1 MMAESRPETGRKYRQ
16 MGFELNPQRAFV
28 VILLVSSVL
37 ILLWAGF
44 AKVDVIVRT
53 EGQII
58 PAGKSQI
65 VQHLEGG
72 IVRKILV
79 QEGQVVA
86 AGQALMELSDV
97 QTRSNLGQEQSR
109 LDALRGRETRLLAE
123 VNGQNSITF
132 PRQIG
137 DPNVI
142 RVETSAWQARKAQ
155 LAEEVQVIQ
164 AQALQRKNELA
175 ETAGKRQN
183 LLDELELAKKHL
195 RVMEN
200 LSRNN
205 AASELEVLESQT
217 RIQRLKSQIA
227 EASNAIPRLKAAQ
240 SESESRVNEAVSR
253 FKAEASSAL
262 TQVREE
268 LQRSSHE
275 IGTNVDRLDRNIVR
289 TPVAGLINKLNITTI
304 GAVVRPSEVLM
315 EITPSDQR
323 IVIQTRS
330 NPNDRANLRRGLNA
344 RVRIGAY
351 DYSTFG
357 TLAGHVT
364 DVSADTITD
373 EKGGRYYRVNVEVD
387 VASLLSG
394 NQKPAMLIPG
404 MAASA
409 DISVGKRT
417 IISYLLSPL
426 LKFRDGAFR
435 ADSTDVFR
443 LHGIHHDNLALN
455 KIAKRALYV

>member
-1 MMAESRPETGRKYRQ
+1 MEIIAQKRHEKISSILQTFSPRRT
-16 MGFELNPQRAFV
+16 F
-28 VILLVSSVL
+28 VILLMASSLL
-37 ILLWAGF
+37 ILLWAAF
-44 AKVDVIVRT
+44 TRVDVIVRT
-53 EGQII
+53 EGHII

-97 QTRSNLGQEQSR
+97 QTRSNLGQEQSK
-109 LDALRGRETRLLAE
+109 LDALRGREARLLAE
-123 VNGQNSITF
+123 VSGQSAINF
-132 PRQIG
+132 PKQLA

-155 LAEEVQVIQ
+155 LSEEVQVIQ
-164 AQALQRKNELA
+164 AQALQRKNELS
-175 ETAGKRQN
+175 ETASKRQN
-183 LLDELELAKKHL
+183 LLEELELAKKHL

-200 LSRNN
+200 LSKNN
-205 AASELEVLESQT
+205 AASELEVLDSQS

-227 EASNAIPRLKAAQ
+227 EAANAIPRLKAAQ
-240 SESESRVNEAVSR
+240 SESESRVNEVINR
-253 FKAEASSAL
+253 FKAEASSSL

-275 IGTNVDRLDRNIVR
+275 IGTNVDRLDRNVVR
-289 TPVAGLINKLNITTI
+289 TPVAGLINKLNISTI
-304 GAVVRPSEVLM
+304 GAVVRPSEILL

-330 NPNDRANLRRGLNA
+330 NPNDRANLRRGLSA

-373 EKGGRYYRVNVEVD
+373 EKGVRYYRVNVEVD
-387 VASLLSG
+387 VSTILAG
-394 NQKPAMLIPG
+394 AQKPALLVPG
-404 MAASA
+404 MAATA

-417 IISYLLSPL
+417 ILSYLLSPL
-426 LKFRDGAFR
+426 FKFRDGAFR
-435 ADSTDVFR
+435 ADRSDMFRKQCSILDST
-443 LHGIHHDNLALN
+443 ALN
-455 KIAKRALYV
+455 TVTKRDIHV

>member
-1 MMAESRPETGRKYRQ
+1 MFQRFKTHLS
-16 MGFELNPQRAFV
+16 PQRAFV
-28 VILLVSSVL
+28 IILLFSSFIL
-37 ILLWAGF
+37 LLWAAF
-44 AKVDVIVRT
+44 TQVDVIVRT

-72 IVRKILV
+72 IVRRILV

-86 AGQALMELSDV
+86 AGQPLMELSDV

-109 LDALRGRETRLLAE
+109 LDALRGREARLVAE
-123 VNGQNSITF
+123 VSGQSSIAF
-132 PRQIG
+132 PRQLS

-142 RVETSAWQARKAQ
+142 RVETAAWQARRAQ
-155 LAEEVQVIQ
+155 LSEEVQVIQ

-175 ETAGKRQN
+175 ETTAKRQN

-195 RVMEN
+195 RVMES
-200 LSRNN
+200 LSKNN

-227 EASNAIPRLKAAQ
+227 EASNALPRLKAAQ

-275 IGTNVDRLDRNIVR
+275 IGTNVDRLDRNVVR
-289 TPVAGLINKLNITTI
+289 TPVAGLINKLNVTTI
-304 GAVVRPSEVLM
+304 GAVVRPSEILM

-330 NPNDRANLRRGLNA
+330 NPNDRANLRRGLTA

-351 DYSTFG
+351 DYATYG
-357 TLAGHVT
+357 TLAGKVT

-373 EKGGRYYRVNVEVD
+373 EKGIRYYRVNVEVD
-387 VASLLSG
+387 VASLLSETH
-394 NQKPAMLIPG
+394 KPAMLVPG

-417 IISYLLSPL
+417 ILSYLLSPL

-435 ADSTDVFR
+435 ADSSRVLNAMGSILER
-443 LHGIHHDNLALN
+443 MALN
-455 KIAKRALYV
+455 KFVKRELHV